1 MPAETEPDAPEPVV
15 PPPAEPGDGR
25 SAAEP
30 EPAAPMSWRSTALL
44 GGVMSLGVAL
54 VFGLSLLLGGA
65 PDEPRSPAADAAGTV
80 PSVSGRSLPNA
91 TSLLAARELAISS
104 IVRIPSSLPP
114 GQVVRTTPEAGS
126 PAPPGTPVTV
136 YVSAGSGGERSH
148 DRVTVPYLLGVEAH
162 QAQQVARQLN
172 LRLELPAP
180 DGRVATQ
187 TPAPGSEVPGGTA
200 ITVTLG

>member
-1 MPAETEPDAPEPVV
+1 MPAETEPDLPEPAV
-15 PPPAEPGDGR
+15 PPPAEPGDAR
-25 SAAEP
+25 SAEEP
-30 EPAAPMSWRSTALL
+30 EPALPMSWRATALL

-65 PDEPRSPAADAAGTV
+65 SDEPRPPADAAGTV
-80 PSVSGRSLPNA
+80 PSVSGESLPRA
-91 TSLLAARELAISS
+91 TSLLAEREVAISS

-148 DRVTVPYLLGVEAH
+148 DKVTVPYLLGVEAH

-172 LRLELPAP
+172 LRLELPGPA
-180 DGRVATQ
+180 GRVTAQ
-187 TPAPGSEVPGGTA
+187 TPAPGQEVPGGTA
-200 ITVTLG
+200 VTVALG